1 MSTSAN
7 PTSQSPLNISSKDKF
22 YLSMDLPTILR
33 KYAATDPNLSINPI
47 LMTVHGTVV
56 PDISVPEVDMR
67 FQGQNLHLST
77 YARPSYPG
85 ITINYTIDSQY
96 NNYYVFWRWL
106 DVMNL
111 AIEDYYGGTSSQNQA
126 LAQEDQ
132 FEYQT
137 TITITALNEYNE
149 PILDFIYSKA
159 FLSSLGGITYSYRE
173 GQTLMEGS
181 ATFHFSQLDVVKKNN
196 GYLDK

>member
-1 MSTSAN
+1 MISTTN

-22 YLSMDLPTILR
+22 YLSMELPFILR
-33 KYAATDPNLSINPI
+33 KEAATDPNLNINPI

-77 YARPSYPG
+77 YARPTYPP
-85 ITINYTIDSQY
+85 ITINYSIDNRY
-96 NNYYVFWRWL
+96 DNYYVFWRWL
-106 DVMNL
+106 DIMNL
-111 AIEDYYGGTSSQNQA
+111 AINDYYGGSSAGDNVSY
-126 LAQEDQ
+126 LIGDQ

-137 TITITALNEYNE
+137 TINITALNEYNE
-149 PILDFIYSKA
+149 PAIEFIYTKA
-159 FLSSLGGITYSYRE
+159 FLTSLGGITYSYRE

-181 ATFHFSQLDVVKKNN
+181 ATFHFSQLEVKKS
-196 GYLDK
+196 KRI

>member
-1 MSTSAN
+1 MSVMAN
-7 PTSQSPLNISSKDKF
+7 PTLQSPLNSSSKDKF
-22 YLSMDLPTILR
+22 YLSMDLPLILR
-33 KYAATDPNLSINPI
+33 KKADTDPYLNINPI

-96 NNYYVFWRWL
+96 NNYYVFWKWL
-106 DVMNL
+106 DIMNL
-111 AIEDYYGGTSSQNQA
+111 SLKDFYGGSSSSQQ
-126 LAQEDQ
+126 LTQQQDQ

-149 PILDFIYSKA
+149 PVLDFIYFKA

-181 ATFHFSQLDVVKKNN
+181 ATFHFSQLDVVKK
-196 GYLDK
+196 K